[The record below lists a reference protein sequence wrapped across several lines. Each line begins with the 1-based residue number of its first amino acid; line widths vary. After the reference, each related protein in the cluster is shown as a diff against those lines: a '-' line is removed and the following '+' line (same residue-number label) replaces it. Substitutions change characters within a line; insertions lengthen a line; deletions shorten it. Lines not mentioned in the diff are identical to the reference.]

1 MKKKYSPVDFRSF
14 FKLLMISSFFFL
26 ISSCSDNSSSEEVVF
41 SNDYICP
48 TCKTSPE
55 ALAENDNSSKGIYIG
70 ISDKGILYINID
82 NNSDGVKKA
91 YLLKDNIKKELLFL
105 ESHSDSE
112 RYFALFAD
120 NIGDPISLRF
130 EVKHNG
136 YDPQIALQNGVIF
149 KSSSSVNS
157 VFKEKSNDM
166 IEVFEGKLLKKYVIN
181 PVDLEIS
188 KYQQNGERPDPTPPF
203 TEDLGNEVIVLSR
216 SSGIWSEIRSIPVVI
231 YNDVVFINN
240 KNSGL
245 IKEKNLIDTQN
256 NKNGVL
262 HSDLISGT
270 VYSESDN
277 LSIYLKRVL

>member
-26 ISSCSDNSSSEEVVF
+26 IGSCSDNSSEEVVF

-82 NNSDGVKKA
+82 NNGDGVKKA
-91 YLLKDNIKKELLFL
+91 YLLKDNIKREFLFL

-112 RYFALFAD
+112 RYFAIFAD
-120 NIGDPISLRF
+120 NIGDPMSLRF
-130 EVKHNG
+130 DVMHNG
-136 YDPQIALQNGVIF
+136 NDPQIVLQNGVIY
-149 KSSSSVNS
+149 KTSISTNS
-157 VFKEKSNDM
+157 IFKEKSNNM
-166 IEVFEGKLLKKYVIN
+166 LEVFEGKLLKTVIN
-181 PVDLEIS
+181 PVDLETFKS
-188 KYQQNGERPDPTPPF
+188 QKNGGTSNPRTTL
-203 TEDLGNEVIVLSR
+203 TENLGKELIVLSR
-216 SSGIWSEIRSIPVVI
+216 SSGIWSEIRSIPIVIYDGVVI
-231 YNDVVFINN
+231 INTE
-240 KNSGL
+240 NSGL
-245 IKEKNLIDTQN
+245 FKGKNLIDN
-256 NKNGVL
+256 ENRDNGIMK
-262 HSDLISGT
+262 SDLISGK

>member
-26 ISSCSDNSSSEEVVF
+26 IGSCSDNSSEEVVF

-91 YLLKDNIKKELLFL
+91 YLLKDNIKREFLFL

-112 RYFALFAD
+112 RYFAIFAD
-120 NIGDPISLRF
+120 NIGDPMSLRF
-130 EVKHNG
+130 DVMHNG
-136 YDPQIALQNGVIF
+136 NDPQIVFQNGVIY
-149 KSSSSVNS
+149 KTSISTNS
-157 VFKEKSNDM
+157 IFKEKSNNM
-166 IEVFEGKLLKKYVIN
+166 LEVFEGKLLKTVVN
-181 PVDLEIS
+181 PVDLETFKS
-188 KYQQNGERPDPTPPF
+188 QKNGGNSNPRTTL
-203 TEDLGNEVIVLSR
+203 TENLGKELIVLSR
-216 SSGIWSEIRSIPVVI
+216 SSGIWSEIRSIPIVIYDGVVI
-231 YNDVVFINN
+231 INTE
-240 KNSGL
+240 NSGL
-245 IKEKNLIDTQN
+245 FKGKNLIDN
-256 NKNGVL
+256 ENRDNGIIK
-262 HSDLISGT
+262 SDLISGK

>member
-26 ISSCSDNSSSEEVVF
+26 IGSCSDNSSEEVVF

-82 NNSDGVKKA
+82 NNGDGVKKA
-91 YLLKDNIKKELLFL
+91 YLLKDNIKREFLFL

-112 RYFALFAD
+112 RYFAIFAD
-120 NIGDPISLRF
+120 NIGDPMSLRF
-130 EVKHNG
+130 DVMHNG
-136 YDPQIALQNGVIF
+136 NDPQIVLQNGVIY
-149 KSSSSVNS
+149 KTSISTNS
-157 VFKEKSNDM
+157 IFKEKSNNM
-166 IEVFEGKLLKKYVIN
+166 LEVFEGKLLKTVIN
-181 PVDLEIS
+181 PVDLETFKS
-188 KYQQNGERPDPTPPF
+188 QKNGGTSNPRTTL
-203 TEDLGNEVIVLSR
+203 TENLGKELIVLSR
-216 SSGIWSEIRSIPVVI
+216 SSGIWSEIRSIPIVIYDGVVI
-231 YNDVVFINN
+231 INTE
-240 KNSGL
+240 NSGL
-245 IKEKNLIDTQN
+245 FKGKNLIDN
-256 NKNGVL
+256 ENRDNGIMK
-262 HSDLISGT
+262 SDLISGT

>member
-26 ISSCSDNSSSEEVVF
+26 IGSCSDNSSSEEVVF

-91 YLLKDNIKKELLFL
+91 YLLKDNIKREFLFL

-120 NIGDPISLRF
+120 NVGDPISLRF

-136 YDPQIALQNGVIF
+136 NDPQIVLQNGVVF
-149 KSSSSVNS
+149 KSSNSVNS
-157 VFKEKSNDM
+157 IFKEKSNDM
-166 IEVFEGKLLKKYVIN
+166 IEVFEGKLLRKNVIN
-181 PVDLEIS
+181 PVDFEIS
-188 KYQQNGERPDPTPPF
+188 KSQQNGETSDPTATL
-203 TEDLGNEVIVLSR
+203 TENLGNELIVLSR
-216 SSGIWSEIRSIPVVI
+216 SSGIWSEIRSIPIVIYDGVVI
-231 YNDVVFINN
+231 INTE
-240 KNSGL
+240 NSGL
-245 IKEKNLIDTQN
+245 FKGKKLVDNENRDNGIIK
-256 NKNGVL
+256 
-262 HSDLISGT
+262 SDLISGN